1 MSLPYSGLLGTLPAA
16 RAGGGASEASV
27 CRVEAVQGGGAVA
40 ARQGAVLLVA
50 DILQGEE
57 VLLERRR

>member
-1 MSLPYSGLLGTLPAA
+1 MGSWGPCRPHE
-16 RAGGGASEASV
+16 RGGGTSEASV

-40 ARQGAVLLVA
+40 ARQGAVLVVA